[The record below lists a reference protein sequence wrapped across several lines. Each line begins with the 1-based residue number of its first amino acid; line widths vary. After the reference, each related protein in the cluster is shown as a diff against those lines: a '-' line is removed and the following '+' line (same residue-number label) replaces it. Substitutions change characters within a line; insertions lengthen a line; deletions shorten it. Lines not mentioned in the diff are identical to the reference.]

1 MPKKKLTFTDYLRFR
16 EGLADDNFGMDE
28 EGGDIEKLNHF
39 MLLAL
44 ADQDIRGSLYPILQ
58 QIAGQDETGE
68 MQDLLKRIDI
78 NSLGRKAKKM
88 LKSKM
93 RNKDDTDDGP
103 THTDDEKMNRMD
115 MVKPSNADT
124 GRGLE
129 GGDEGGGQA

>member
-1 MPKKKLTFTDYLRFR
+1 MRRLTFQDYVNYRENIIDDRFGTDRD
-16 EGLADDNFGMDE
+16 GD
-28 EGGDIEKLNHF
+28 DIEKVNHF

-78 NSLGRKAKKM
+78 NSLGRKAKKL
-88 LKSKM
+88 LK
-93 RNKDDTDDGP
+93 NKLSDREDHDDGP
-103 THTDDEKMNRMD
+103 VHSDEEKANRMD
-115 MVKPSNADT
+115 LVKPSHADT

-129 GGDEGGGQA
+129 GENQEG